1 MLKDNKFKLFF
12 EQFVKGKVEKSL
24 VPVLDHVSSFGIEV
38 DLQDIFQLFTF
49 DSACIVVLGF
59 DPNCL
64 SIEFPDVSHA
74 KAFDQL
80 EECLLYRH
88 IVPE

>member
-1 MLKDNKFKLFF
+1 MLKENKFKLFF

-24 VPVLDHVSSFGIEV
+24 IPVLDHVSSFGIEV
-38 DLQDIFQLFTF
+38 DLQDIFQRFTF

-59 DPNCL
+59 DPNYL

-80 EECLLYRH
+80 KECLLY
-88 IVPE
+88 